1 MVDYVAMESH
11 PDIEGLVF
19 RQRLARPGRGELWRA
34 EQTALERDVLVAVF
48 GPEMGE
54 NPEGERRFAVI
65 RALAQVKSVLVPE
78 VIDVL
83 RSPEAACV
91 VLEDPHAQGIVE
103 LLAGRRLEAGQIVR
117 LAMRLME
124 GLAELHRAGML
135 YAGLC
140 PRALYVSEDSEPVL
154 PDVSLA
160 RFEPGR
166 GVNPPDW
173 ALPRETRPYAAP
185 ELAETPEAADTRA
198 DMFALGLTLY
208 ALGTGQVPYGAVSPE
223 FLDEA
228 KRTRTV
234 PSPCDI
240 SPNFPAA
247 LATLLARLAMRD
259 PAARYADWDEALF
272 DLHQLQAGVAPDL
285 PDPAGSVIAP
295 PNPEARARAGRTIR
309 LSTSDLRAFRRELS
323 ARHRRPSC
331 LLAILATLLLLIALA
346 LAAALF
352 IWLLR

>member
-1 MVDYVAMESH
+1 MESH

-48 GPEMGE
+48 GAEMGE
-54 NPEGERRFAVI
+54 NPEGDRRFAVI
-65 RALAQVKSVLVPE
+65 RALAQIKGVLVPE

-83 RSPEAACV
+83 RTPEAACV

-103 LLAGRRLEAGQIVR
+103 LLAGRRLDAGQIVR
-117 LAMRLME
+117 LAMRLAE
-124 GLAELHRAGML
+124 GLAELHGAGMF

-166 GVNPPDW
+166 GANPPDW
-173 ALPRETRPYAAP
+173 ALPPAARPYAAP
-185 ELAETPEAADTRA
+185 ELASAPETADTRA

-208 ALGTGQVPYGAVSPE
+208 ALGTGQVPFGAIAPE
-223 FLDEA
+223 ALDEA
-228 KRTRTV
+228 KLSRAV

-247 LATLLARLAMRD
+247 LAAVLARLTMRD

-272 DLHQLQAGVAPDL
+272 DLHQLAAGVSPDL
-285 PDPAGSVIAP
+285 PDPEGSVIAP
-295 PNPEARARAGRTIR
+295 PDPEARARAGRTIR
-309 LSTSDLRAFRRELS
+309 LSTADLRAFRRELA

-331 LLAILATLLLLIALA
+331 LLAALATLALLAALA
-346 LAAALF
+346 LAVYVF
-352 IWLLR
+352 LLLLP